1 MRVWLLRKIRR
12 NWIDRRVE
20 GEKIGLKDEIK
31 ELRKEINEIDKKIM
45 KKFEDGIGADEI
57 KKEIIASDIVGLYME
72 A

>member
-1 MRVWLLRKIRR
+1 
-12 NWIDRRVE
+12 VE